1 MSDAAAIP
9 RDPGLQPERTALSW
23 TRTSFAVAVNALLLL
38 REGLVADRTS
48 LVAASVV
55 LFAGACVILAVG
67 RRRRRAL
74 SSPGEPLAM
83 PLPYAW
89 LVVGATLL
97 AGVTAIASMLAGDL
111 AGIAT

>member
-74 SSPGEPLAM
+74 SSP
-83 PLPYAW
+83 
-89 LVVGATLL
+89 
-97 AGVTAIASMLAGDL
+97 ASRSRCRCRTRGSSSARPSWP
-111 AGIAT
+111 A